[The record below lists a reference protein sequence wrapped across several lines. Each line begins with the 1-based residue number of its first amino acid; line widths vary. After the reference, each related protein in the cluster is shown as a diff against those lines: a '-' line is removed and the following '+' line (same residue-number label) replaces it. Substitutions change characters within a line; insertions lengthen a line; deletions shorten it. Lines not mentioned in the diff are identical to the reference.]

1 MSWVKLDV
9 AALIKTGED
18 CEKMCKKLSTKLEG
32 VEGMSPFQKLKEVIL
47 GFKDSCP
54 LIEMLR
60 NPAVEERHWR
70 RILEETGKDT
80 GEVFNMKT
88 MTLSKVF
95 EMELQNYEEKVVEII
110 IEAKEEMKNE

>member
-1 MSWVKLDV
+1 MSWNKLDV

-18 CEKMCKKLSTKLEG
+18 CEKLCKRLSQKLEG
-32 VEGMSPFQKLKEVIL
+32 VEAMSPYQKLKEVIL

-54 LIEMLR
+54 LIEALK
-60 NPAVEERHWR
+60 NPAVQERHWR

-80 GEVFNMKT
+80 GESFNLKT

-95 EMELQNYEEKVVEII
+95 EMEL
-110 IEAKEEMKNE
+110 